1 MSFLENKRLT
11 LVLEIALAVAL
22 VVLIHNLSSYFFFR
36 LDLTEENRYS
46 ISDATQQML
55 ENLDDAIYIEAYLDG
70 ELPAGFKRM
79 RSSLEET
86 LNEFTIYSN
95 GKVQFQF
102 VDPDQAAS
110 AKSRNQFMRSIARKG
125 VQPTD
130 VFLTEDGKRTQKR
143 IIPGVVI
150 SYGSAEK
157 GVQLFKG
164 NKAASPEERLNQ
176 SIEGI
181 EYELAKAIQDI
192 TSMSLPTLGILH
204 GHNELD
210 SAEFI
215 SLNRQLH
222 DQFIV
227 REIDISQ
234 VEKLPTLDAILMVK
248 PTEKFSF
255 YDKYKIDQYLMNGGK
270 GLLLLDKV
278 AVNMDSANVGTYSF
292 PYELD
297 LDDLLFK
304 YGVRINNDLIQDFVS
319 GTYPIVVGNE
329 GDQPKIQLLQWPFYP
344 VVNEYASHATVRNL
358 DATLTRFASS
368 IDTVKAPGI
377 NKTLLFSSS
386 PYSRNVM
393 SPAYVDLN
401 LMQQELDPQKF
412 TTPNIPMAYLLEG
425 NFTSFF
431 KNKFLP
437 EEVDEK
443 NFKDSGEAKLIVV
456 GDGDIAKNGLDP
468 KTGRPLPLG
477 YDPFTNQTFANQ
489 ELILNFLNY
498 LTKGDG
504 LITARSKEVIIRPL
518 DRVKLK
524 DGRSK
529 WQIINLLIPVL
540 LVILVGLIHFWLRKR
555 KYARY

>member
-1 MSFLENKRLT
+1 MSLLESKRLT
-11 LVLEIALAVAL
+11 LILQIALAIAIAIL
-22 VVLIHNLSSYFFFR
+22 VDTLGSFYFFR

-46 ISDATQQML
+46 ISDATKNML
-55 ENLDDAIYIEAYLDG
+55 ENLDDDIYIEAYLDG

-79 RSSLEET
+79 RASLEET
-86 LNEFTIYSN
+86 LNEFSLYSD

-102 VDPDQAAS
+102 VDPDQATS
-110 AKSRNQFMRSIARKG
+110 AKSRNQFMMSIARKG

-181 EYELAKAIQDI
+181 EYELARAIQDI
-192 TSMSLPTLGILH
+192 TTMNLPTLGILR

-210 SAEFI
+210 SADFI
-215 SLNRQLH
+215 SLNRKLQES
-222 DQFIV
+222 FIV
-227 REIDISQ
+227 HDVDLTDVDEIPS
-234 VEKLPTLDAILMVK
+234 LDAILLVK
-248 PTEKFSF
+248 PTERFST
-255 YDKYKIDQYLMNGGK
+255 YDKYKIDQYLMKGGK
-270 GLLLLDKV
+270 GLFLLDKV

-292 PYELD
+292 PYDLD

-329 GDQPKIQLLQWPFYP
+329 GDQPKIQLLQWPYYP
-344 VVNEYASHATVRNL
+344 VVNEYASHITVRNL
-358 DATLTRFASS
+358 DASLTRFASS

-377 NKTLLFSSS
+377 QKTLLFSSS
-386 PYSRNVM
+386 PYSRKIM
-393 SPAYVDLN
+393 SPAYVDIN
-401 LMQQELDPQKF
+401 LMQQELDPKNF
-412 TTPNIPMAYLLEG
+412 TSPNIPMAWLLEG
-425 NFTSFF
+425 NFTSFY
-431 KNKFLP
+431 KNRFLP
-437 EEVDEK
+437 DEASQN
-443 NFKDSGEAKLIVV
+443 NFADSGDAKLIVV
-456 GDGDIAKNGLDP
+456 GDGDLARNGFDP

-477 YDPFTNQTFANQ
+477 FDPFTNQTFANQ
-489 ELILNFLNY
+489 ELIMNFLNY

-524 DGRSK
+524 EGRSK

-540 LVILVGLIHFWLRKR
+540 LVILFGLIHYWLRKR
-555 KYARY
+555 KYARN

>member
-1 MSFLENKRLT
+1 MSFLDSKRLT
-11 LVLEIALAVAL
+11 LFLQVALAIALT
-22 VVLIHNLSSYFFFR
+22 VLINNLADLYFFR

-46 ISDATQQML
+46 ISEATKSL
-55 ENLDDAIYIEAYLDG
+55 LKNLDDDIYIEAYLDG

-86 LNEFTIYSN
+86 LSEFTIYSH

-102 VDPDQAAS
+102 VDPDQASS
-110 AKSRNQFMRSIARKG
+110 AKSRNQFMLSLARKG

-143 IIPGVVI
+143 IVPGVVI

-164 NKAASPEERLNQ
+164 NKAASPEQRLNQ

-181 EYELAKAIQDI
+181 EYELASAIQDI
-192 TSMSLPTLGILH
+192 TTLSLPTLGIVR

-210 SAEFI
+210 SADFA
-215 SLNRQLH
+215 SLNTQLH
-222 DQFIV
+222 ENFIV
-227 REIDISQ
+227 KTIDLTQ
-234 VEKLPTLDAILMVK
+234 VDELPALDAILLVK
-248 PTEKFSF
+248 PTEKFSS
-255 YDKYKIDQYLMNGGK
+255 YDKYKIDQYLMKGGK
-270 GLLLLDKV
+270 GLFLLDKV

-304 YGVRINNDLIQDFVS
+304 YGVRINNDLVQDFVS

-329 GDQPKIQLLQWPFYP
+329 GDRPKIQLLQWPYYP
-344 VVNEYASHATVRNL
+344 VVNEYASHVTVRNL

-368 IDTVKAPGI
+368 IDTVKAQGI
-377 NKTLLFSSS
+377 KKTLLFSSS
-386 PYSRNVM
+386 PYSRKIM
-393 SPAYVDLN
+393 SPAYIDIN
-401 LMQQELDPQKF
+401 LMQQELDPKKF
-412 TTPNIPMAYLLEG
+412 TTRNIPMAWLLEG
-425 NFTSFF
+425 SFTSFF

-437 EEVDEK
+437 DEVNEK
-443 NFKDSGEAKLIVV
+443 GFTDSGDSKLIVI
-456 GDGDIAKNGLDP
+456 GDSDLARNTFDP

-477 YDPFTNQTFANQ
+477 YDPFTNQTFANE

-498 LTKGDG
+498 LTKGNG

-518 DRVKLK
+518 DKVKLK
-524 DGRSK
+524 ESRSK

-540 LVILVGLIHFWLRKR
+540 LVVLFGLLHFWLRKR

>member
-1 MSFLENKRLT
+1 MSFLESKRLT
-11 LVLEIALAVAL
+11 LVLEIALAIAL
-22 VVLIHNLSSYFFFR
+22 AVLVNNLSSFFFFR

-46 ISDATQQML
+46 ISEATQHML
-55 ENLDDAIYIEAYLDG
+55 ENLDDDIYIEAYLDG

-86 LNEFTIYSN
+86 LNEFTIYSH

-102 VDPDQAAS
+102 VDPDQASS
-110 AKSRNQFMRSIARKG
+110 AKSRNQFMMSIARKG

-192 TSMSLPTLGILH
+192 TSTSLPTLGILR

-210 SAEFI
+210 SADFI
-215 SLNRQLH
+215 SLNRELH
-222 DQFIV
+222 DRFIV
-227 REIDISQ
+227 RNIDLTQTDKI
-234 VEKLPTLDAILMVK
+234 PALDAILLVK

-255 YDKYKIDQYLMNGGK
+255 YDKYKIDQYLINGGK
-270 GLLLLDKV
+270 GLFLLDKV

-292 PYELD
+292 PYDLD

-304 YGVRINNDLIQDFVS
+304 YGVRINNDLVMDFVS

-329 GDQPKIQLLQWPFYP
+329 GDQPKIQLLQWPYYP
-344 VVNEYASHATVRNL
+344 VVNEYAKHVTVRNL

-377 NKTLLFSSS
+377 RKALLFSSS
-386 PYSRNVM
+386 PYSRKIM
-393 SPAYVDLN
+393 SPAYVDIN

-412 TTPNIPMAYLLEG
+412 TIRNIPMAYLLEG

-437 EEVDEK
+437 EEADK
-443 NFKDSGEAKLIVV
+443 NNFTESGESKLIVI
-456 GDGDIAKNGLDP
+456 GDGDIAKNEFDP

-498 LTKGDG
+498 LTKGNG

-524 DGRSK
+524 DSRSK

-540 LVILVGLIHFWLRKR
+540 LVILFGLIHFWLRKR
-555 KYARY
+555 KYARH